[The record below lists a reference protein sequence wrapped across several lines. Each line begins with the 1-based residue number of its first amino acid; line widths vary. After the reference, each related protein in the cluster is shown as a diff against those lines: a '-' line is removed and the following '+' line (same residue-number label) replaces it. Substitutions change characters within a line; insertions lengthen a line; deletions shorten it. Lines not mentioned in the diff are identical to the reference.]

1 MPKWLSTSLLGV
13 ICGLTVFMI
22 VTFFANL
29 GQGVT
34 IGVTVADI
42 VCIVV
47 LLVFDKDK
55 KKTSAAEEVEED
67 ASAKEEAEEHV
78 GYNPDEEE
86 KRHTFTMD
94 GEETEQNDEE

>member
-1 MPKWLSTSLLGV
+1 MPKWLSTALLGV

-22 VTFFANL
+22 VTFFENL

-55 KKTSAAEEVEED
+55 KKTSAAEEIDEDTSAEE
-67 ASAKEEAEEHV
+67 ETEEHV

-86 KRHTFTMD
+86 ERHTFTMD
-94 GEETEQNDEE
+94 GEDAEQKDEE

>member
-1 MPKWLSTSLLGV
+1 MPKWLSTALLGV

-55 KKTSAAEEVEED
+55 KKTSAAEEIDED
-67 ASAKEEAEEHV
+67 TSAEEHV

-86 KRHTFTMD
+86 ERHTFTMD
-94 GEETEQNDEE
+94 GEEAEQKDEE